1 MNKEVISFGNIETE
15 KLKFHHPKNL
25 ILLQDVDIDNI
36 QMSSMISSGE
46 KNQKQFIGYKDN
58 DDYTIKQ
65 LQRYFRKL
73 APM

>member
-1 MNKEVISFGNIETE
+1 MNKEVISFGNIEIE

-46 KNQKQFIGYKDN
+46 KS
-58 DDYTIKQ
+58 
-65 LQRYFRKL
+65 
-73 APM
+73 

>member
-46 KNQKQFIGYKDN
+46 KN
-58 DDYTIKQ
+58 
-65 LQRYFRKL
+65 
-73 APM
+73 